1 LLDAPGALLDAP
13 DALLDALD
21 ALLDADVTVLSNA
34 SAAVDKAG
42 DAAAVSVAVLAGLVV
57 SAAIR
62 NACTSCARTRSA
74 ASSKARAS

>member
-1 LLDAPGALLDAP
+1 
-13 DALLDALD
+13 
-21 ALLDADVTVLSNA
+21 
-34 SAAVDKAG
+34 
-42 DAAAVSVAVLAGLVV
+42 LAGLVV